1 VTNQPEES
9 SPRLP
14 AAQLGPLFWAVWS
27 VVAAFGTYFCMF
39 GFRKPFT
46 AATFAEVT
54 VLGLGLKTVLV
65 TSQVAGYMVSK
76 FLGIKIIAEMPPQR
90 RAVGILGVIA
100 AAELA
105 LLLFAIVPQ
114 PWNAACMFLNGLALG
129 MVFGLVLGFLEG
141 RQSTEAL
148 AAGLCAS
155 FILADGVT
163 KSLGAWLL
171 ALGLSE
177 TWMPAAAGLIFLAPL
192 AIGVWMLSRIPP
204 PDAGDIAA
212 RAARARL
219 SRSDRWS
226 LFGRY
231 AGGLSL
237 LIVMYLAVTIARSM
251 RADFAPE
258 IWRGLGQAAP
268 PAIFT
273 QSEVWVALGV
283 LAVNG
288 AAVFI
293 RDNRR
298 AFFTALVTC
307 GLGLMLVI
315 AALAGRQFGSLD
327 SFWLMVLIGLG
338 LYLPY
343 VAMHTTIFERLLAMT
358 RDRGNIGFLM
368 YVADA
373 IGYLGYVAVMLGRE
387 ILKAR
392 GELASADS
400 MASGFAG
407 FFFIVC
413 WLTCGVS
420 LVCLALSWRYFAA
433 RGATSVIGAAAERS
447 A

>member
-1 VTNQPEES
+1 M
-9 SPRLP
+9 
-14 AAQLGPLFWAVWS
+14 
-27 VVAAFGTYFCMF
+27 Y

-54 VLGLGLKTVLV
+54 ALGLGFKTVLV
-65 TSQVAGYMVSK
+65 VSQVFGYMVSK
-76 FLGIKIIAEMPPQR
+76 FLGIKIIAEMPPER
-90 RAVGILGVIA
+90 RAIGILGLIA

-105 LLLFAIVPQ
+105 LLLFAVVPQ
-114 PWNAACMFLNGLALG
+114 PWNAACLFLNGLALG

-141 RQSTEAL
+141 RQCTEAL
-148 AAGLCAS
+148 TAGLCAS

-171 ALGLSE
+171 ARGVPE
-177 TWMPAAAGLIFLAPL
+177 VWMPAAAGLLFLAPL
-192 AIGVWMLSRIPP
+192 VLGVWMLSRIPP
-204 PDAGDIAA
+204 PDAGDVAA
-212 RAARARL
+212 RAERARL
-219 SRSDRWS
+219 SHTDRWS

-237 LIVMYLAVTIARSM
+237 LIVMYLAVTILRSI

-258 IWRGLGQAAP
+258 IWRGLGQTAP
-268 PAIFT
+268 PEIFT
-273 QSEVWVALGV
+273 QSEIWVALGV

-288 AAVFI
+288 SAIFI

-298 AFFTALVTC
+298 AFFAALATC
-307 GLGLMLVI
+307 GLGFVLI
-315 AALAGRQFGSLD
+315 ALALAGRRMGSLD
-327 SFWLMVLIGLG
+327 GFWLMVLIGLG

-343 VAMHTTIFERLLAMT
+343 VAMHTTVFERLLAMT

-392 GELASADS
+392 GELADAQTN
-400 MASGFAG
+400 ANGFVE
-407 FFFIVC
+407 FFILVA

-420 LVCLALSWRYFAA
+420 LVCLALSWRYFAGDSSSA
-433 RGATSVIGAAAERS
+433 HTPAAAE
-447 A
+447 ATA